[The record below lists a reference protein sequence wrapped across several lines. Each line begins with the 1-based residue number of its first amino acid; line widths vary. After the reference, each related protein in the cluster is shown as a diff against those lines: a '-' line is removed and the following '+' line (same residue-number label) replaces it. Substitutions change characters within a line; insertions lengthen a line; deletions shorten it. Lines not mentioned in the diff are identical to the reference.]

1 MLKLFYLN
9 FSYMILCI
17 DASNIRAGGG
27 LTHLIELI
35 DSANPNNFG
44 FNKVI
49 IFSNIQTL
57 NLIPDKSWLEKHNP
71 SMLNKNLLFRTYWQI
86 FKLSKHIRYLN
97 GDILFIPGGSY
108 FGRFQPSVT
117 LSQNL
122 LPFEYK
128 ELFRYKLSLMTFKLL
143 LLRFTQSFSFKRS
156 KGVIFLTNYAKS
168 TVLSVTGSIP
178 DKNTKIIP
186 HGLNRRFLYNPRT
199 QKSIEKYS
207 NENPFKIIYVSKIDN
222 YKHQWNIVK
231 AICDLRTATNWPI
244 QLDLIGPYYHQAY
257 KKLMK
262 YIKIYDNNNLWVKYR
277 GEIAFKDLNLLY
289 ANSDLGIFAST
300 CENMPNILLE
310 KMASGLPIACSN
322 FGPMKEILGDFNCY
336 FNPEDINSI
345 TQILKEIISSV
356 ELRTFLANKNYINAN
371 NYKWA
376 DTSKDTFKFISE
388 VAKNNY

>member
-1 MLKLFYLN
+1 
-9 FSYMILCI
+9 MILCI

-27 LTHLIELI
+27 LTHLLELI

-49 IFSNIQTL
+49 LFSNSKTL

-71 SMLNKNLLFRTYWQI
+71 SMLNKNLFFRTYWQI
-86 FKLSKHIRYLN
+86 FKLSKQIRYLK

-108 FGRFQPSVT
+108 FGKFQPSVS

-143 LLRFTQSFSFKRS
+143 LLRFTQSLSFKRS
-156 KGVIFLTNYAKS
+156 RGVIFLTNYAKS
-168 TVLSVTGSIP
+168 AVLSVIGIIP
-178 DKNTKIIP
+178 DNKTKIIP
-186 HGLNRRFLYNPRT
+186 HGLNTRFLYIPRV

-207 NENPFKIIYVSKIDN
+207 NEYPFKIIYVSKIDN

-231 AICDLRTATNWPI
+231 AIADLRKTTKWPL
-244 QLDLIGPYYHQAY
+244 QLNLIGPYYKQAY
-257 KKLMK
+257 NKLLK
-262 YIKIYDNNNLWVKYR
+262 YIKTYDINNQWVVYH
-277 GEIAFKDLNLLY
+277 GEIAFQELNLLY

-310 KMASGLPIACSN
+310 KMASGLPIACSS

-336 FNPEDINSI
+336 FNPEDINNI
-345 TQILKEIISSV
+345 TQTVKDLILSV
-356 ELRTFLANKNYINAN
+356 ETRTFLANNNYLNAN

-376 DTSKDTFKFISE
+376 DTSNNTLKFISE
-388 VAKNNY
+388 IAKNNCINA

>member
-1 MLKLFYLN
+1 
-9 FSYMILCI
+9 MILCI

-27 LTHLIELI
+27 LTHLLELI
-35 DSANPNNFG
+35 DSANPKYFG

-49 IFSNIQTL
+49 LFSNTKTL

-71 SMLNKNLLFRTYWQI
+71 SMLNKNLFFRTYWQI
-86 FKLSKHIRYLN
+86 FKLSKHIKNLK

-108 FGRFQPSVT
+108 FGKFQPSVT

-156 KGVIFLTNYAKS
+156 RGVIFLTNYAKS

-186 HGLNRRFLYNPRT
+186 HGLNTRFLYSPRI
-199 QKSIEKYS
+199 QKSIAKYS
-207 NENPFKIIYVSKIDN
+207 NEEPYKIIYVSKIDN
-222 YKHQWNIVK
+222 YKHQWNIVQ
-231 AICDLRTATNWPI
+231 AIADLRKTTNWPL
-244 QLDLIGPYYHQAY
+244 QLNLIGPYYQQAY
-257 KKLMK
+257 NKLLK
-262 YIKIYDNNNLWVKYR
+262 YIKLYDSNNQWVVYH
-277 GEIAFKDLNLLY
+277 GEIAFRDLNLLY
-289 ANSDLGIFAST
+289 SNSDLGIFAST

-310 KMASGLPIACSN
+310 KMASGLPIACSS

-336 FNPEDINSI
+336 FNPEDISNI
-345 TQILKEIISSV
+345 TQTLKELIISV
-356 ELRTFLANKNYINAN
+356 ELRTFLANNNYLNAN

-376 DTSKDTFKFISE
+376 DTSKETLEFISE
-388 VAKNNY
+388 IAKNNC